1 MEVFTYGNSDFLIK
15 IFTAVRD
22 LMGSGS
28 FTTLTRISILLG
40 FLILFYQLF
49 FSMNVTQIFLGI
61 VRQYVFVIVMFYV
74 LLVPKADVVIY
85 DQIKNVSAGVNN
97 VPYGVALFAHIFTST
112 EKGLTTL
119 FENSFSLPN
128 DMRFNKTGFAFSV
141 MLLDSFKNAT
151 PTDPYFKR
159 TLNDYIKDCFFTS
172 VLWGEKDLNTVIYSN
187 NIWGEMTATTHSQN
201 SYTKTYSSTVPSG
214 QATTC
219 SNAYGV
225 LDGQFGTATV
235 ASYAAL
241 QSYLQADVVSATP
254 TVLQNLLN
262 VGTDATTAMKHAI
275 GVNMISSAMAETATM
290 TGVSADAVAYAA
302 ALSQQQQRSAWATG
316 GEMAKKYMPIIRQI
330 LEAFIY
336 GMFPVLFLMMLT
348 PLGGKTLH
356 MYFIMLFWLM
366 LWSPLYAI
374 LNLIVN
380 VRAATVLSSSQNY
393 FAMGTM
399 PLIYE
404 STNDLVAMAGYMAWA
419 VPMIAFAIAKGSDS
433 ALVHLASSIQGSTN
447 LTQNQAAGA
456 VTGTE
461 GATRM
466 AQAEAHYKAAQSY
479 GGADIVTTGM
489 AAKAFKD
496 MGANVAYGGMSD
508 PQLTKAGTG
517 QALSD
522 MSVNMGNSTAI
533 SNQGGVDAAAQAHS
547 NQQEKSIAYGTTI
560 GSGGALGTF
569 AGQMDTSRMEG
580 YSQALQSWKAA
591 GNGGGMVDMLTAT
604 TSSEMIKN
612 INDKQ
617 AYRNALN
624 SRADYHQGQNP
635 GMDRDTAVA
644 AAASEFSNIEAN
656 RKHGGDLGWQKS
668 YDTARAHGFQG
679 SEMQYASYLSEMAN
693 MRSYADSASMQ
704 NVADKHWGGDTVG
717 MLTERANF
725 HNTQAA
731 AELKKMEEKGYSAES
746 MGQYM
751 GSISALKGVAASE
764 FYQEFG
770 DKGVLTS
777 EGGKMQNELG
787 KFEMLQ
793 NAAVASGYGDKDGNL
808 SMGGFQNFL
817 RDHHGV
823 DIKSA
828 SKDGINT
835 ISMNHEGKEIYREQR
850 GQIDMNNPAHRDM
863 IHEAQK
869 DNPNF
874 KPQHGD
880 NFHVGGGPAK
890 KFATAQSV
898 GGAVSQHNNR
908 DESNAMNTVQKGT
921 TSTIGNFGTYGSR
934 HQTFHENS
942 EMGFKTITDPNTGR
956 SIGVVGNFQYAPDD
970 KHHANPISASFT
982 NVKSGEI
989 FTAQKVTDRGQET
1002 WQFGID
1008 KVQISPDGKKVSQ
1021 FNSLSSQSVSTGGYA
1036 SESKIAPDGMTLYQK
1051 ADGGQQ
1057 VNWWHQF
1064 KMNFEKGANVSTMGF
1079 IAQGDLTNLNSAQTT
1094 AIFTGGAT
1102 KNAVERVTQIMGVM
1116 NQGKA
1121 FNENAA
1127 KSLPSAPK
1135 GANKIDVNNPGIS
1148 AAEQAQPL
1156 P

>member
-40 FLILFYQLF
+40 FLVLFYQLF

-187 NIWGEMTATTHSQN
+187 NIWGEMTSTTHSQN

-219 SNAYGV
+219 SIAYGV
-225 LDGQFGTATV
+225 LDGQFGTATT

-461 GATRM
+461 GAART
-466 AQAEAHYKAAQSY
+466 AQAAAHYKAAQTY

-496 MGANVAYGGMSD
+496 MGANVTYGRMSD
-508 PQLTKAGTG
+508 PQLMKAGSG

-533 SNQGGVDAAAQAHS
+533 SNQGGVEAAAQAHS
-547 NQQEKSIAYGTTI
+547 NQQEKAIAYGTTI
-560 GSGGALGTF
+560 GAGGALGAF
-569 AGQMDTSRMEG
+569 AGQADTSRMEG
-580 YSQALQSWKAA
+580 YNQTLQSWKAA

-612 INDKQ
+612 VNDKQ

-644 AAASEFSNIEAN
+644 AAASEFSSIEAN
-656 RKHGGDLGWQKS
+656 RKHGGDIGWQKS

-693 MRSYADSASMQ
+693 MRSYSDSASIQ

-751 GSISALKGVAASE
+751 GNISALKGVAASE
-764 FYQEFG
+764 FYQEFK
-770 DKGVLTS
+770 DNGVLTS

-793 NAAVASGYGDKDGNL
+793 NAAVARGYGDKDGHL

-823 DIKSA
+823 DIKYANNDGIHTVSMSSEGKQVYSEMRGA
-828 SKDGINT
+828 WDLKNNEHHQALAAQLKEQFPNMQIKDGATFNLSRAGGQDAA
-835 ISMNHEGKEIYREQR
+835 IS
-850 GQIDMNNPAHRDM
+850 
-863 IHEAQK
+863 
-869 DNPNF
+869 
-874 KPQHGD
+874 
-880 NFHVGGGPAK
+880 V
-890 KFATAQSV
+890 AQSIS
-898 GGAVSQHNNR
+898 GGVSQQNDRNDLNH
-908 DESNAMNTVQKGT
+908 MNTVRKGDDAK
-921 TSTIGNFGTYGSR
+921 IGSFGEHGSRQQTFNVSSFEGGYRGADGELYAGKFQYVKGADDKPILVSGFGTNIQSFEVRGNVQTPDGQRVATVDSRKFSSDGTMLKETRLAGSSMDFSNQKSFSGGYVYNNFLSAKVEEDFSGR
-934 HQTFHENS
+934 TSQAL
-942 EMGFKTITDPNTGR
+942 GR
-956 SIGVVGNFQYAPDD
+956 SKGLLVDVTQYLGVGTLFRSRGV
-970 KHHANPISASFT
+970 H
-982 NVKSGEI
+982 
-989 FTAQKVTDRGQET
+989 TATH
-1002 WQFGID
+1002 
-1008 KVQISPDGKKVSQ
+1008 
-1021 FNSLSSQSVSTGGYA
+1021 SQSGVPSSAG
-1036 SESKIAPDGMTLYQK
+1036 S
-1051 ADGGQQ
+1051 GQ
-1057 VNWWHQF
+1057 
-1064 KMNFEKGANVSTMGF
+1064 GA
-1079 IAQGDLTNLNSAQTT
+1079 
-1094 AIFTGGAT
+1094 
-1102 KNAVERVTQIMGVM
+1102 
-1116 NQGKA
+1116 
-1121 FNENAA
+1121 
-1127 KSLPSAPK
+1127 
-1135 GANKIDVNNPGIS
+1135 GIS
-1148 AAEQAQPL
+1148 QQPAAQ
-1156 P
+1156 

>member
-1 MEVFTYGNSDFLIK
+1 MEVFTYGNSDFLVK
-15 IFTAVRD
+15 VFTAVRD

-61 VRQYVFVIVMFYV
+61 ARQYIFVIVMFYV

-85 DQIKNVSAGVNN
+85 DQIKNVSPAVNN
-97 VPYGVALFAHIFTST
+97 VPYGVALFSHIFTST

-119 FENSFSLPN
+119 IENSFALPN

-159 TLNDYIKDCFFTS
+159 SLNDYVKDCFFTS

-187 NIWGEMTATTHSQN
+187 NIWAEMTATTHSQN
-201 SYTKTYSSTVPSG
+201 SYTKTYSATDPSG

-219 SNAYGV
+219 NTAYGV
-225 LDGQFGTATV
+225 LDGQFGTATT

-275 GVNMISSAMAETATM
+275 GVNMISAAMAETATM
-290 TGVSADAVAYAA
+290 TGIGADAVAYAA

-380 VRAATVLSSSQNY
+380 VRAATVLSPSQNY

-399 PLIYE
+399 PLVYE

-419 VPMIAFAIAKGSDS
+419 IPMIAFAIAKGSDS

-447 LTQNQAAGA
+447 LTQNQAAGS

-461 GATRM
+461 GAARM
-466 AQAEAHYKAAQSY
+466 AQATAHYKAAHAY

-496 MGANVAYGGMSD
+496 MGANVTYGGMSD
-508 PQLTKAGTG
+508 PQLMKAGEG

-522 MSVNMGNSTAI
+522 MSVNIGSATAI
-533 SNQGGVDAAAQAHS
+533 NNQGGVETAAQAHS
-547 NQQEKSIAYGTTI
+547 NQQEKAISYGTTI
-560 GSGGALGTF
+560 GPGGALGAF
-569 AGQMDTSRMEG
+569 AGQVDTSRMEG
-580 YSQALQSWKAA
+580 YSRALQNWKAA

-604 TSSEMIKN
+604 TSSEMIRN
-612 INDKQ
+612 VNDKQ

-624 SRADYHQGQNP
+624 SRADYHQEQNS

-644 AAASEFSNIEAN
+644 AAASEFSNIEAS
-656 RKHGGDLGWQKS
+656 RRHGGDLGWQRS

-693 MRSYADSASMQ
+693 IRSYADSASIQ
-704 NVADKHWGGDTVG
+704 NVAEKHWGGDTAG
-717 MLTERANF
+717 MLTERANL

-731 AELKKMEEKGYSAES
+731 AELKKMEEKGYGAES

-751 GSISALKGVAASE
+751 GNISALKGIAASE
-764 FYQEFG
+764 FYQGFG
-770 DKGVLTS
+770 DRGVLTS

-793 NAAVASGYGDKDGNL
+793 RAAIASGYGDKDGNL
-808 SMGGFQNFL
+808 SMAGFQNFL

-823 DIKSA
+823 DIKYA
-828 SKDGINT
+828 NNDGINT
-835 ISMNHEGKEIYREQR
+835 FSMNHEGKEIYREQR
-850 GQIDMNNPAHRDM
+850 GQIDMNNPAHLAM
-863 IHEAQK
+863 IREAQK

-880 NFHVGGGPAK
+880 SFSVGGGPAK
-890 KFATAQSV
+890 MYATAHST

-908 DESNAMNTVQKGT
+908 DELNAMNTVQKGT
-921 TSTIGNFGTYGSR
+921 TSTIGNFGTFGSR

-942 EMGFKTITDPNTGR
+942 ETGFKTIPDPNTGQPL
-956 SIGVVGNFQYAPDD
+956 SVIGNFQYAPND
-970 KHHANPISASFT
+970 KHHTNPISASFT
-982 NVKSGEI
+982 NLKTGEI
-989 FTAQKVTDRGQET
+989 FTAQKIIDRGQET
-1002 WQFGID
+1002 WQFGVD
-1008 KVQISPDGKKVSQ
+1008 KVQISPTGQKVSH
-1021 FNSLSSQSVSTGGYA
+1021 FNSLSTQSVATGGYA
-1036 SESKIAPDGMTLYQK
+1036 SESKIAPDGNTLYQK
-1051 ADGGQQ
+1051 ADAGQQ
-1057 VNWWHQF
+1057 VSWWHQF
-1064 KMNFEKGANVSTMGF
+1064 KMNFEKGANVSTLGF
-1079 IAQGDLTNLNSAQTT
+1079 VAQSDLTDLNSAQTT
-1094 AIFTGGAT
+1094 AIYIGGSA
-1102 KNAVERVTQIMGVM
+1102 KNAIERVSSVLSVY

-1121 FNENAA
+1121 AGEGMG
-1127 KSLPSAPK
+1127 KGLPSAQEAPNRVEV
-1135 GANKIDVNNPGIS
+1135 NKPDIS
-1148 AAEQAQPL
+1148 TTTTAPQEP
-1156 P
+1156 